1 MTTVLEPPTPDV
13 LATTPVEDAGLMR
26 RPTEPQGVWSWITT
40 VDHKRIGILY
50 GVTAFIFFLAGG
62 IEALLLRL
70 QLAKPNG
77 TVLGA
82 EAYNEVFTMHGT
94 TMVFLV
100 VMPLSA
106 AFFNYMMPL
115 QIGARDVA
123 FPRLNAFSY
132 WAFLFGGLFLY
143 SSFLLGGAPDGGWFG
158 YAPNTSIVFSPGH
171 GIDFWV
177 YGLQILGI
185 ASTVSAVNF
194 IVTMLNMRAPGMTL
208 MRMPIFSWMTL
219 ISSFLILFAMPVIT
233 VALFLLSFDRNF
245 GANFFNPA
253 AGGDPVLW
261 QHLFWIFGHP
271 EVYIL
276 ILPAMGMVSEVLPV
290 FSRKP
295 LFGYP
300 VMVFSGIAIGF
311 MGWGVW
317 VHHMF
322 AVGLGPVAVSAF
334 SLSTMFIAV
343 PTGVKIFNW
352 IATTWKGSLKL
363 TTPMLFAMGFIAMFT
378 IGGLSGVTHAVSPH
392 DRQQTDTYYVVAHFH
407 YVLFGG
413 ALFGIMAG
421 IYYWWPK
428 VFGTMLDERLGK
440 LNFWT
445 WFVGF
450 NLAFGPMHLLGLQGM
465 PRRIYTYDESLG
477 LDFWNMVSTVGAFT
491 IAFSVLVFMYNIW
504 RSHKR
509 KVKAPADPW
518 DARTLEWSIP
528 SPPPHYNFA
537 EIPTVHALDEF
548 WHRKYTEDDD
558 GRPVR
563 VADPQGGEGG
573 DDDPDHDDEHHDD
586 EGHGIHMPSPS
597 YYPLVAA
604 FGLPVMAYGMVYG
617 RSSGQSY
624 VVVVLGAVILLAGL
638 FAWAMEPSAEPEEHD
653 HEMIEAHSGEE
664 PVLVAAGGP
673 AALEDGGQESGE
685 KGGQPAG
692 GASEDPTDGGGGG
705 PAPEGSGP

>member
-1 MTTVLEPPTPDV
+1 MTTVLEPPSPEA
-13 LATTPVEDAGLMR
+13 LTTAPADDTGLMR

-82 EAYNEVFTMHGT
+82 AAYNEVFTMHGT

-106 AFFNYMMPL
+106 AFFNFMMPL

-177 YGLQILGI
+177 FGLQILGI

-233 VALFLLSFDRNF
+233 VALFLLAFDRNF

-322 AVGLGPVAVSAF
+322 SVGLGPVAVSAF

-363 TTPMLFAMGFIAMFT
+363 STPMLFAMGFVAMFT
-378 IGGLSGVTHAVSPH
+378 IGGLSGVTHAVAPH

-428 VFGTMLDERLGK
+428 IFGTMLNERLGK

-445 WFVGF
+445 WFLGF
-450 NLAFGPMHLLGLQGM
+450 NMAFGPMHILGLQGM
-465 PRRIYTYDESLG
+465 PRRIYTYDDSLG
-477 LDFWNMVSTVGAFT
+477 LNVWNMVSTVGAFI
-491 IAFSVLVFMYNIW
+491 IAFSVSVFMFNIW
-504 RSHKR
+504 HSHKR
-509 KVKAPADPW
+509 NRVQAPGDPW
-518 DARTLEWSIP
+518 DARTLEWSIS

-563 VADPQGGEGG
+563 VAGSPGSEGDDAAHDDHG
-573 DDDPDHDDEHHDD
+573 DDDH
-586 EGHGIHMPSPS
+586 GHGIHMPSPS
-597 YYPLVAA
+597 YFPLVAA
-604 FGLPVMAYGMVYG
+604 FGLPVMGYGMVYG

-624 VVVVLGAVILLAGL
+624 VVVVLGALILLGGL
-638 FAWAMEPSAEPEEHD
+638 FAWAMEPSAEPEE
-653 HEMIEAHSGEE
+653 EGQEVIEPATDDQPALVTAGGEE
-664 PVLVAAGGP
+664 PAPAPGP
-673 AALEDGGQESGE
+673 EESG
-685 KGGQPAG
+685 
-692 GASEDPTDGGGGG
+692 S
-705 PAPEGSGP
+705 